1 MLRKSFF
8 RNIKK
13 NNIAKDQKSFAI
25 FFIEANQM
33 FLPEVFSSIYIL
45 PAITS
50 IITSSIVTVIGTVI
64 LSRRSKMIDH
74 HTNLAKIAEKSW
86 LDRVSELE
94 NEVSSRAHALIS
106 NEMKNIKYSEERLK
120 SLVLQN
126 ENYVNEN
133 YRLSASIKNTI
144 SSKINEYANELQKQY
159 REFHSKVSKQTS
171 KKIRDIE
178 LDKKTYSLS
187 GEEIIDMNMFLHTT
201 ESDYAILV
209 SPNNLYTIQIDIG
222 AYSDTER
229 QNISITSRR
238 NFENVSEIKQLISG
252 MINKDFKSILSKVKE
267 NRKFLLT
274 IQLVERKSKENLEIK
289 LSEEEILNKY
299 HEDIKKVIEEH
310 KNLCL
315 DNDNEISNLIL
326 KAEQGLKDKE
336 SFKNDEVLS
345 DFSKLDKALAKN
357 FILKAEQGLKDK
369 ESSDNN
375 QISALISNVEKT
387 LSRIDV
393 KNL

>member
-1 MLRKSFF
+1 
-8 RNIKK
+8 
-13 NNIAKDQKSFAI
+13 
-25 FFIEANQM
+25 M

-50 IITSSIVTVIGTVI
+50 IITSSIVTVIGTLI
-64 LSRRSKMIDH
+64 LSRRSKMIDY

-144 SSKINEYANELQKQY
+144 SSKINEYTNELQKQY
-159 REFHSKVSKQTS
+159 REFHSKVSKQTA

-222 AYSDTER
+222 AYSDTEK

-315 DNDNEISNLIL
+315 DNDNEISNLI
-326 KAEQGLKDKE
+326 
-336 SFKNDEVLS
+336 S
-345 DFSKLDKALAKN
+345 
-357 FILKAEQGLKDK
+357 KAEQGLKDK

-375 QISALISNVEKT
+375 QISTLILNVEKT